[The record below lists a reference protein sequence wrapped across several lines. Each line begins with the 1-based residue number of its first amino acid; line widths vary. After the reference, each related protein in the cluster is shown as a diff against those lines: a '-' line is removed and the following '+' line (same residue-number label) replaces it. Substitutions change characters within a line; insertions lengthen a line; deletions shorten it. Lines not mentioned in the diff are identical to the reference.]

1 MKEGDEDEVRLK
13 MKMEVREGEACLIT
27 SVDGESEIKL
37 ARTARIGSG
46 RQWQWQWQLIELGS
60 YVRSTWSRRGVAH
73 WQARWDGKSD
83 CGWWGLESTAD
94 GQRHSKLGMWLS
106 VRRKSCQLNNHGESI
121 IDQRACSR
129 F

>member
-13 MKMEVREGEACLIT
+13 MKMEVRKGEACLIT

-46 RQWQWQWQLIELGS
+46 RPWQWQWQWQLIELGS

-73 WQARWDGKSD
+73 WQARWEGKSD

-94 GQRHSKLGMWLS
+94 GQRHIQAWNVAERQAQELS
-106 VRRKSCQLNNHGESI
+106 T
-121 IDQRACSR
+121 
-129 F
+129 